1 MTRAKAPTTKEGSRA
16 KRADREERNARFAR
30 LTHDELRGLADD
42 ECAEA
47 VAIRLQAAQDA
58 KNVPAAVRHARAAM
72 RLDSDMRSGGF
83 DQFFRS
89 ARPEEVPA
97 ALEGLVALGAMEA
110 ADVLR
115 RAIALA
121 RKKHAPA
128 SRASNAPAGRPR
140 DPISTPRQGV
150 LRGAPRRDAWPQ
162 LRGAPRGARPGA
174 HERLLKTGAQ
184 SLPAANRGCL
194 THRAAWW
201 RSACIAAPRT

>member
-140 DPISTPRQGV
+140 DPD
-150 LRGAPRRDAWPQ
+150 LDA
-162 LRGAPRGARPGA
+162 LDREYFAA
-174 HERLLKTGAQ
+174 
-184 SLPAANRGCL
+184 LPAGTPGRSFEARL
-194 THRAAWW
+194 AEHVRAH
-201 RSACIAAPRT
+201 TNGF